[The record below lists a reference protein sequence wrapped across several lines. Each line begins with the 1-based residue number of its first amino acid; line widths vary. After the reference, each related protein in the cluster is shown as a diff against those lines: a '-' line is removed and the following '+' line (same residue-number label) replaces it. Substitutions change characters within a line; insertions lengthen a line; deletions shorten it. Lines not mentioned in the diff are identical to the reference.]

1 MHTQPSHGLPLSS
14 VLGDLSQ
21 LSGHRCWCGAVKG
34 PSGPKRDGCLV
45 SWGNF
50 PELPDLPD

>member
-45 SWGNF
+45 S
-50 PELPDLPD
+50 